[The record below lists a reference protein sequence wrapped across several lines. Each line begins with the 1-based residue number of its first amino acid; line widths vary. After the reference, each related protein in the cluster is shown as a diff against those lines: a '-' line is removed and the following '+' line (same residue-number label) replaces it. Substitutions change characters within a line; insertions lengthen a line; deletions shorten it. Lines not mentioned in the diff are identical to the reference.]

1 MRTVSIAITHFN
13 RFSLLVEC
21 LESVLC
27 DPRIGEVV
35 IVDDAST
42 DDSYERIK
50 EFFGDDPRVKLF
62 RNDKNLDCYINK
74 AIAVRHCKGE
84 WVILFDS
91 DNVMQIGYIN
101 TLFAID
107 PWDKDT
113 VYCPD
118 FAAPLFNYTAFSGL
132 TITRQNVGQYLRRP
146 HFQTALNTA
155 NYFFHRDTYLEVWDG
170 NLDPHTADS
179 IYQAYRLLAAG
190 KKLAIVPGLRYFH
203 RVHDGSHYKQNHHKT
218 GNFARVVE
226 KLLTDL
232 K

>member
-1 MRTVSIAITHFN
+1 MRTVSIAITHYN
-13 RFSLLVEC
+13 RWQLLVEC
-21 LESVLC
+21 LHSVIC
-27 DPRIGEVV
+27 EPRIAEVV

-42 DDSYERIK
+42 DDSYARLHD
-50 EFFGDDPRVKLF
+50 FFDGVSKVKLF
-62 RNDKNLDCYINK
+62 RNPANLDCYRNK
-74 AIAVRHCKGE
+74 AEAVRRCQGD

-91 DNVMQIGYIN
+91 DNVLQVGYLN

-107 PWDKDT
+107 PWDPDT

-132 TITRQNVGQYLRRP
+132 TITRKNLGQHLRRP

-155 NYFFHRDTYLEVWDG
+155 NYFFYRQTYLEVWDG
-170 NLDPHTADS
+170 TVEPHTADS

-203 RVHDGSHYKQNHHKT
+203 RVHNGSHYKQNHHKT
-218 GNFARVVE
+218 GQFAQRVE
-226 KLLTDL
+226 KLLTEL